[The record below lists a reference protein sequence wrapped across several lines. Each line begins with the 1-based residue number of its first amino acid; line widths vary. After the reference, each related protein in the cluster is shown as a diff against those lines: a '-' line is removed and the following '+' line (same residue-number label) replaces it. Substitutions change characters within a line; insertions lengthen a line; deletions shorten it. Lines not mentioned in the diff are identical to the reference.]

1 MASPKVDLWPWAV
14 LVCSSIVAA
23 NLAVGPLE
31 FAGVRLNP
39 RRSLGQMSGGFGA
52 KSERLEISKFYDGEF
67 GGAEVH
73 LTSSLDCLRTFAVPV
88 QTQGLWSASSRQCL
102 LTFAPMAVVC
112 WGRCWGK
119 AMAREINK
127 LSARSVATISK
138 AGRHSDGGGLY
149 LQVSP
154 AGAKSWLFL
163 FRWQGKLKEMGL
175 GGVAA
180 VSLAEA
186 REKAAQ
192 ARKATAA
199 GQNPI
204 ETRRSVEAAAA
215 AKTTFGDF
223 ADQLVEDIKGGF
235 RNEKHR
241 WQWGHTLTVY
251 AAKLRP
257 IPVDEVGTEQVLEV
271 LQPLWQTK
279 QETAARLRGRIER
292 VLDAA
297 KAKGLRTGEN
307 PARWRGHLDNLLSRR
322 QKLKRGHHP
331 AMPFEDVPAFV
342 AELRERDAVAA
353 LMLEFTI
360 LCASRTG
367 EVVGAQW
374 GEIDRKAKV
383 WTVPKDRMK
392 AGKEHRVPLG
402 PRALEI
408 LGNVEK
414 LRGKGDWI
422 FPGPRKGKPFSN
434 MAMLMLL
441 KVRMDRADL
450 TVHGFRSSFRDWAG
464 ERTAFPREVA
474 EAALAHIVGDE
485 VERAYR
491 RGDALDKRRKLM
503 LAWEEFVT
511 GKAADNKVVPLHA

>member
-1 MASPKVDLWPWAV
+1 
-14 LVCSSIVAA
+14 
-23 NLAVGPLE
+23 
-31 FAGVRLNP
+31 
-39 RRSLGQMSGGFGA
+39 
-52 KSERLEISKFYDGEF
+52 
-67 GGAEVH
+67 
-73 LTSSLDCLRTFAVPV
+73 
-88 QTQGLWSASSRQCL
+88 
-102 LTFAPMAVVC
+102 
-112 WGRCWGK
+112 
-119 AMAREINK
+119 MAREINK

-138 AGRHSDGGGLY
+138 PGRHSDGGGLY

-154 AGAKSWLFL
+154 AGAKSWLFM
-163 FRWQGKLKEMGL
+163 FRRDGKLKEMGL
-175 GGVAA
+175 GGVTA

-186 REKAAQ
+186 REKAAE
-192 ARKATAA
+192 ARKHIQA
-199 GQNPI
+199 GRNPI
-204 ETRRSVEAAAA
+204 DARRSAEAAAA

-223 ADQLVEDIKGGF
+223 ADQLVKDIEEGF

-241 WQWGHTLTVY
+241 WQWTHTLTVY

-257 IPVDEVGTEQVLEV
+257 VPIDEVSTEQVLEV

-279 QETAARLRGRIER
+279 QETASRLRGRIER

-297 KAKGLRTGEN
+297 KAKGLRSGEN
-307 PARWRGHLDNLLSRR
+307 PARWRGHLDHLLSRR
-322 QKLKRGHHP
+322 QKLQRGHHS
-331 AMPFEDVPAFV
+331 AMPFDKVPAFI
-342 AELRERDAVAA
+342 AELREREAVAA

-374 GEIDRKAKV
+374 SEVDRKTKV

-408 LGNVEK
+408 LHSVEK
-414 LRGKGDWI
+414 LRGEGNWI

-434 MAMLMLL
+434 MAMLALL
-441 KVRMDRADL
+441 KKRMDRADI

-464 ERTAFPREVA
+464 EATSFPREVA

-491 RGDALDKRRKLM
+491 RGDALEKRRKLM

-511 GKAADNKVVPLHA
+511 GKAADNKVVPLHAG